1 MKKIQ
6 LLFLFTILYATQ
18 AVGQKLNESP
28 LRKLQMAEF
37 AISRL
42 YVDSVNETKLVED
55 AIVGMLEHLDPHFA
69 LGNGEMGIFVIINTD
84 TDNYFIDECQR
95 TSYYRIVPDSKGVEC
110 PWKDCF
116 GHKCVEYLKLSL
128 LCLLRLPDCL

>member
-6 LLFLFTILYATQ
+6 LLFLFTILYAAQ
-18 AVGQKLNESP
+18 AVGQKQNESP

-55 AIVGMLEHLDPHFA
+55 AIV
-69 LGNGEMGIFVIINTD
+69 
-84 TDNYFIDECQR
+84 
-95 TSYYRIVPDSKGVEC
+95 
-110 PWKDCF
+110 
-116 GHKCVEYLKLSL
+116 L
-128 LCLLRLPDCL
+128 LLVVLLAMWDMVS